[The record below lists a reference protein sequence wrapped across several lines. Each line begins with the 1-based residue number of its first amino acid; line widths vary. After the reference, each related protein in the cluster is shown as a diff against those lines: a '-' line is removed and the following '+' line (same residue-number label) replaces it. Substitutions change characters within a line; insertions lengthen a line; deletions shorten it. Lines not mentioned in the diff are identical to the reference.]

1 MAHASVHDAPEQ
13 CANSE
18 FWMRKFLKIICK
30 QCHELTFW
38 VGTLAALEYVN
49 AFSPERTPHGS
60 STAVYQDARH
70 WQ

>member
-1 MAHASVHDAPEQ
+1 MLGFECLCFVKVIS
-13 CANSE
+13 
-18 FWMRKFLKIICK
+18 K
-30 QCHELTFW
+30 QCDELIFR
-38 VGTLAALEYVN
+38 VGTLAALEYAN